1 MTFIPSVLKE
11 IWESKVKSSPTNVPI
26 WLIGKELGNASF
38 TKVARVEVPLH
49 QNVEEGRGGGGAA
62 HRMARGYFL
71 EAKKILSGNSYI
83 SLFKCYN

>member
-49 QNVEEGRGGGGAA
+49 QNVEEGRGGAGGGGGSTQNGQ
-62 HRMARGYFL
+62 RIF
-71 EAKKILSGNSYI
+71 SGSQKDI
-83 SLFKCYN
+83 KWQLLHLPV